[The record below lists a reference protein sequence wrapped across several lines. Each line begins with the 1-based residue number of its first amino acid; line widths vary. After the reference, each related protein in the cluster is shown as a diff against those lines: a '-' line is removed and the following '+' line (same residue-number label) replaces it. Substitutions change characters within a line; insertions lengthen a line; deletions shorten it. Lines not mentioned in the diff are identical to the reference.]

1 MSEAKPTVIITG
13 IAGQIGV
20 RLLPFFSAY
29 DITGVDAVPPATDL
43 PLRFE
48 SLDLAKE
55 ESCLQLTSIIQELKP
70 VGVVHLA
77 FDPNS
82 PGHNRTDADSMWHS
96 SVAGTA
102 RVMEAITEANR
113 DVHIVEKFIFQ
124 SSALVYGPDIS
135 APANEETPLAAAD
148 FPFALQ
154 QMEADHVV
162 KQRAPALRG
171 CSVFMLRPQLIAGP
185 GLHNYLL
192 DAFRG
197 TPQGDGKRAQR
208 LRNKGERISYV
219 LPFGNDYLQKR
230 KQFLHVDDL
239 ARLVAFILA
248 RTEPESQR
256 LTLLN
261 AAGRGDALTV
271 EQCIQ
276 AANAALKRAPGKLG
290 LEKVLEYRW
299 NAGISSVAPEFLP
312 YMIGDSLL
320 NTDRLQKF
328 LGADY
333 ENVIRNTNAE
343 AFLDSFV
350 SVKADSV
357 QTALT
362 EN

>member
-1 MSEAKPTVIITG
+1 MSEAKPAVIVTG
-13 IAGQIGV
+13 VAGQIGV

-29 DITGVDAVPPATDL
+29 DITGVDTVPPATDL

-55 ESCLQLTSIIQELKP
+55 ESCMQLTSIIQELKP
-70 VGVVHLA
+70 VGVIHLA

-82 PGHNRTDADSMWHS
+82 PGHNVTDADSMWHS

-113 DVHIVEKFIFQ
+113 DIHIVEKFIYQ
-124 SSALVYGPDIS
+124 SSALVYGPDVA
-135 APANEETPLAAAD
+135 APANEDSPLAAAE

-154 QMEADHVV
+154 LMEADQVV

-171 CSVFMLRPQLIAGP
+171 CSVFMLRPQLAAGP
-185 GLHNYLL
+185 GVHNYLI

-197 TPQGDGKRAQR
+197 APQGDGRRAQR
-208 LRNKGERISYV
+208 LRDKRERVSYV
-219 LPFGNDYLQKR
+219 LPFGNDYLQKK

-239 ARLVAFILA
+239 ARLVAYLLA

-261 AAGRGDALTV
+261 TAGRGDALTV
-271 EQCIQ
+271 EQCVQ
-276 AANAALKRAPGKLG
+276 AAHATLKRVPGKLG

-299 NAGISSVAPEFLP
+299 KAGISPVSPDFLP
-312 YMIGDSLL
+312 YMIGDSLVS
-320 NTDRLQKF
+320 TDRLQKF
-328 LGADY
+328 LAADY
-333 ENVIRNTNAE
+333 EKVIHYTNAE
-343 AFLDSFV
+343 AFSDSFMPM
-350 SVKADSV
+350 KENSV
-357 QTALT
+357 QSSLT
-362 EN
+362 EE

>member
-1 MSEAKPTVIITG
+1 MSEAKPAVIVTG
-13 IAGQIGV
+13 VAGQIGV
-20 RLLPFFSAY
+20 RLLPFLSLY
-29 DITGVDAVPPATDL
+29 DVTGIDSVPPATDL

-55 ESCLQLTSIIQELKP
+55 ESCMQLTSMIQELKP
-70 VGVVHLA
+70 IGVVHLA

-82 PGHNRTDADSMWHS
+82 PGHNVTDADSTWHS

-113 DVHIVEKFIFQ
+113 DVHVVEKFIYQ
-124 SSALVYGPDIS
+124 SNVLVYGPDIS
-135 APANEETPLAAAD
+135 EPANEDSPLAAAD

-154 QMEADHVV
+154 QMEADQVV

-171 CSVFMLRPQLIAGP
+171 CSVFMLRPQLVVGT

-192 DAFRG
+192 DALRG
-197 TPQGDGKRAQR
+197 APQGDGKRAQR
-208 LRNKGERISYV
+208 LRDKGERISYV
-219 LPFGNDYLQKR
+219 LPYGNDYLQKR
-230 KQFLHVDDL
+230 KQFLHVDDMV
-239 ARLVAFILA
+239 RLGAYLLA

-261 AAGRGDALTV
+261 ASSRGDALTV
-271 EQCIQ
+271 EQCVKAAQ
-276 AANAALKRAPGKLG
+276 ATLKRAPGKLG
-290 LEKVLEYRW
+290 LEKVLQYRW

-312 YMIGDSLL
+312 YIIGDSLL

-333 ENVIRNTNAE
+333 EKVINYTNAE
-343 AFLDSFV
+343 AFADSFMPL
-350 SVKADSV
+350 KEDSV
-357 QTALT
+357 QSSLA
-362 EN
+362 EK

>member
-1 MSEAKPTVIITG
+1 MSEAKPAVIVTG

-20 RLLPFFSAY
+20 RLLPFLSAFN
-29 DITGVDAVPPATDL
+29 ITGADAIAPATDL

-55 ESCLQLTSIIQELKP
+55 ESCLQLTSIIQDIKP
-70 VGVVHLA
+70 IGVVHLA

-82 PGHNRTDADSMWHS
+82 PGHNVTDADSMWHS

-113 DVHIVEKFIFQ
+113 DVHIVEKFIYQ
-124 SSALVYGPDIS
+124 SSALVYGPDLA
-135 APANEETPLAAAD
+135 APASEDSPLAAAD

-154 QMEADHVV
+154 QMEADQVV

-171 CSVFMLRPQLIAGP
+171 CSVFMLRPQLLAGADVQ
-185 GLHNYLL
+185 NYLI

-197 TPQGDGKRAQR
+197 APQGDGKRAQR
-208 LRNKGERISYV
+208 LRDKGERMSYV
-219 LPFGNDYLQKR
+219 LPFGNDYLLKR

-239 ARLVAFILA
+239 ARLVTYILA

-271 EQCIQ
+271 EQCVQ
-276 AANAALKRAPGKLG
+276 GAHATLRRVPGRLG

-299 NAGISSVAPEFLP
+299 KAGISPVAPEFLP
-312 YMIGDSLL
+312 YIIGDSLL
-320 NTDRLQKF
+320 STDRLQKF

-333 ENVIRNTNAE
+333 ANVIRYTNAD
-343 AFLDSFV
+343 AFSDSF
-350 SVKADSV
+350 
-357 QTALT
+357 TAMKQNSAQSSLA
-362 EN
+362 EK

>member
-1 MSEAKPTVIITG
+1 MSEAKPAIIVTG
-13 IAGQIGV
+13 AAGQIGV
-20 RLLPFFSAY
+20 RLLPFLSTY
-29 DITGVDAVPPATDL
+29 NITGVDTVPPAANL
-43 PLRFE
+43 LLRFE

-55 ESCLQLTSIIQELKP
+55 ESCMQLTSIIQELKP

-77 FDPNS
+77 FDPHS
-82 PGHNRTDADSMWHS
+82 PGHNITDADSMWHS
-96 SVAGTA
+96 GVAGTA

-113 DVHIVEKFIFQ
+113 DVHIVEKFIYQ
-124 SSALVYGPDIS
+124 SSALVYGPDI
-135 APANEETPLAAAD
+135 AEPANEDSPLGAAD

-154 QMEADHVV
+154 QMEADQVV

-171 CSVFMLRPQLIAGP
+171 CSVFTLRPQLIAGP
-185 GLHNYLL
+185 SLHNYLL

-197 TPQGDGKRAQR
+197 APQGDGKRAQR
-208 LRNKGERISYV
+208 LRDKGERISYV
-219 LPFGNDYLQKR
+219 LPFGNDYLQKK

-239 ARLVAFILA
+239 ARMVAYLLA

-276 AANAALKRAPGKLG
+276 AAQATLKRAPGKLG

-312 YMIGDSLL
+312 YVIGDSLL
-320 NTDRLQKF
+320 STDRLQKF

-333 ENVIRNTNAE
+333 ENVIRYTNAE
-343 AFLDSFV
+343 AFSDSFAPM
-350 SVKADSV
+350 KENAV
-357 QTALT
+357 QSSLT
-362 EN
+362 EK